1 MAQCGSVDGS
11 IVVRHTFFEIEV
23 ECTPRARCFS
33 DTVIEYENKLVEVSS
48 KKSWSDSEDE
58 EGCTTAPGSSC
69 GWRTPSSLSDV
80 ELEDLTT
87 EVHVPAQV
95 PAPWRVS
102 MMPTQVGP
110 IPAVGAQQSMKPA
123 AATKANNPDRSTIVL
138 RNLPSTLTREEL
150 VCLLDEQGLEGLYN
164 FIYMPFDF
172 SKRENLGYAT
182 VNMETSYVAELAVQI
197 LKGFSAWTES
207 DKVLDVCYNAP
218 HQGLQELIAFYR
230 NCRAM
235 HSKVPEEFKPILVRA
250 GVRVAMP
257 APTRKIQEP
266 SL

>member
-1 MAQCGSVDGS
+1 
-11 IVVRHTFFEIEV
+11 
-23 ECTPRARCFS
+23 
-33 DTVIEYENKLVEVSS
+33 VIEYENKVVECVS
-48 KKSWSDSEDE
+48 KKSWSDSDDE

-80 ELEDLTT
+80 EDLTM
-87 EVHVPAQV
+87 EVQV
-95 PAPWRVS
+95 PMQVAAPWRVS

-110 IPAVGAQQSMKPA
+110 IPAVGVQQSLKPA
-123 AATKANNPDRSTIVL
+123 TATKASNPEKTTIVL
-138 RNLPSTLTREEL
+138 KNLPSTLTRKEL

-172 SKRENLGYAT
+172 AKRENLGYAT
-182 VNMETSYVAELAVQI
+182 VNLETNYVAELAVQI

-207 DKVLDVCYNAP
+207 DKVLDVCFNAP
-218 HQGLQELIAFYR
+218 HQGLPELVAFFR

-235 HSKVPEEFKPILVRA
+235 HSKVPEEFKPILVQA

-257 APTRKIQEP
+257 SPTRKIQEP